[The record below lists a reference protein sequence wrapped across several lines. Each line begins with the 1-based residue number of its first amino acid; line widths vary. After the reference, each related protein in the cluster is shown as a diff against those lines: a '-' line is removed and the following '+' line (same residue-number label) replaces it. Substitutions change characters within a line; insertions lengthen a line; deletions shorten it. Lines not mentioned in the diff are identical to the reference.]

1 MYKILRFH
9 DILRNFA
16 LLELTKINQKKK
28 KALTNT
34 NKTSRNFVVDKD
46 KVYSIFDYTKI
57 N

>member
-16 LLELTKINQKKK
+16 LLELTKKKK

-34 NKTSRNFVVDKD
+34 DKTSRNFVVDKD
-46 KVYSIFDYTKI
+46 KVYSIFDHTKI

>member
-34 NKTSRNFVVDKD
+34 DKTSRNFVVDKD

-57 N
+57 T